1 MSFTR
6 RTFCSA
12 GVGALLSS
20 IGGLAAAATYPT
32 RPVRFIV
39 SWTPGG
45 GADSMGRM
53 LSKGLSE
60 RWGQPVVVENR
71 PGADA
76 TLGIANLAMSPPD
89 GYAIALIISSHAV
102 HPSVRKALPYNVLR
116 DLAPVT
122 VAAEMPNLLLVRP
135 DLPAKNVRELI
146 ALSKTK
152 SMNYGAPG
160 LGGPGHLGGVMFNL
174 QAGTNVTHIPYG
186 GASAVF
192 TALLRGDVDFMFATM
207 LSGMP
212 LVKSGRLRALA
223 ITSAARSPLMPELPT
238 VAESGLKGFE
248 LTTWYG
254 IVARAGT
261 PKPVIDQIATDI
273 AAVLKTPEV
282 ANKIAAE
289 GSQVVANSPDQ
300 FSGFLSAEVKKWA
313 EVVKHANIQPE

>member
-1 MSFTR
+1 M
-6 RTFCSA
+6 
-12 GVGALLSS
+12 
-20 IGGLAAAATYPT
+20 
-32 RPVRFIV
+32 
-39 SWTPGG
+39 
-45 GADSMGRM
+45 
-53 LSKGLSE
+53 
-60 RWGQPVVVENR
+60 VVENR

-102 HPSVRKALPYNVLR
+102 HPSVRKALPYNLLR

-122 VAAEMPNLLLVRP
+122 VAAEIPNLLLVRP
-135 DLPAKNVRELI
+135 DLPARNVQELI
-146 ALSKTK
+146 ALAKSR

-174 QAGTNVTHIPYG
+174 MAGTNVMHIPYG
-186 GASAVF
+186 GAAAVF
-192 TALLRGDVDFMFATM
+192 TALLRGDVDFMFSTMFSTM

-212 LVKSGRLRALA
+212 LVKGGRMRALA
-223 ITSAARSPLMPELPT
+223 ITSAARSPLMPDLPT
-238 VAESGLKGFE
+238 MSEAGLKGFE

-261 PKPVIDQIATDI
+261 PKPVIEQIASDI

-282 ANKIAAE
+282 AGKIAAE
-289 GSQVVANSPDQ
+289 GSQVVASSPDQ